1 MTQTQKTYEKILEIG
16 TLILVVWHMLMTF
29 GKYFCSAYKAEM
41 IYAAILSF
49 AAVIYLILCRCK
61 WPETQYRIKDFIKK
75 LLSPCQIFCFVLLF
89 WSILSFF
96 VNGTPYFVDNLWLIF
111 DMAIN
116 CLILFNLPMVL
127 SQDKVK
133 KIIDLLLH
141 IVSFVGTG
149 IAVFGLWHLF
159 TLDFI
164 TLETGEIIGM
174 VRHSFQLGCYYNLT
188 AAIALSFIL
197 IALYMISSQK
207 IPVKIIYTVNL
218 IIHTLVLL
226 LTNSRAAFVA
236 CIFAYFA
243 AMYLVVW
250 NLPAQ
255 RSIPLRFLTS
265 LAASA
270 LTAGIIWM
278 MRTWAFQLFEAVT
291 HYSNPLTAKIIP
303 SVLHSGSLSEPDD
316 ISSCLTLFALPV
328 FLSREK
334 IKSCLRKVNQV
345 LSRTAKIALA
355 VSFLMIL
362 CTVTTCVSPIHIEDC
377 MLKAQLNIAFAEG
390 DTKSA
395 AQAGEEALRDLNDL
409 GTIKAREQIW
419 KKTIAVIQS
428 DWRTFLFGVTPMAAQ
443 DALAEFRITHAHNQI
458 LQIGLI
464 LGAPMMILFSV
475 FLVIIGVKSVRLA
488 FKDGTSFFPG
498 AGILSVVF
506 FSLVV
511 LTMVESY
518 LVATFSIMS
527 SLFFLF
533 CGWINALKVNSADE
547 KEHFR
552 QEQNQQCT

>member
-1 MTQTQKTYEKILEIG
+1 MTQTQKTYEKILGIG

-49 AAVIYLILCRCK
+49 AAVIYLILCRYK

-75 LLSPCQIFCFVLLF
+75 LQSPCQIFCFVLLF

-96 VNGTPYFVDNLWLIF
+96 VNGTPYFKDNLWLIF

-197 IALYMISSQK
+197 IALYMMASQK
-207 IPVKIIYTVNL
+207 IPVKIIYTVSL
-218 IIHTLVLL
+218 IIHTLVLF

-243 AMYLVVW
+243 AMFLVVW

-255 RSIPLRFLTS
+255 RSMPLRFLTS

-270 LTAGIIWM
+270 LTAGVIWM

-291 HYSNPLTAKIIP
+291 HYSNPVTSRIMGPAM
-303 SVLHSGSLSEPDD
+303 LSD
-316 ISSCLTLFALPV
+316 ISFDSDEISRCLFLVSLPV
-328 FLSREK
+328 FLSGEK
-334 IKSCLRKVNQV
+334 VKRFLRKIQRVFF
-345 LSRTAKIALA
+345 RTAKISMIAA
-355 VSFLMIL
+355 VFMIL
-362 CTVTTCVSPIHIEDC
+362 CTVCSYVSPMSDNGT
-377 MLKAQLNIAFAEG
+377 KNFQLNIALAEG
-390 DTKSA
+390 ESKTA
-395 AQAGEEALRDLNDL
+395 AQAGADALRDLDDL

-419 KKTIAVIQS
+419 NKTISVMQN
-428 DWRTFLFGVTPMAAQ
+428 DWRSFLFGITPMATK
-443 DALAEFRITHAHNQI
+443 DALAQFRATHAHNQV
-458 LQIGLI
+458 LQVGLI
-464 LGAPMMILFSV
+464 LGVPMMIVFTV
-475 FLVIIGVKSVRLA
+475 FLIVMGIKSIRLA
-488 FKDGTSFFPG
+488 FVSGKQRFSG
-498 AGILSVVF
+498 AYILAVL
-506 FSLVV
+506 FSTYVV
-511 LTMVESY
+511 LTLVEAY
-518 LVATFSIMS
+518 LVAAFSIMS
-527 SLFFLF
+527 GLFFLF
-533 CGWINALKVNSADE
+533 CGWINVLNADKE
-547 KEHFR
+547 KE
-552 QEQNQQCT
+552 NSGND

>member
-1 MTQTQKTYEKILEIG
+1 MTQTQKTYEKILGIS

-49 AAVIYLILCRCK
+49 AAVIYLILCRYK

-111 DMAIN
+111 DTAIN

-127 SQDKVK
+127 SQDKAK

-207 IPVKIIYTVNL
+207 IPAKIIYTVSL

-243 AMYLVVW
+243 AMFLVVW

-291 HYSNPLTAKIIP
+291 HYSNPVTSRIMGPAM
-303 SVLHSGSLSEPDD
+303 LSD
-316 ISSCLTLFALPV
+316 ISFDSDEISRCLFLVSLPV
-328 FLSREK
+328 FLSGEK
-334 IKSCLRKVNQV
+334 VKRFLRKIQRVFF
-345 LSRTAKIALA
+345 RTAKISMIAA
-355 VSFLMIL
+355 VFMIL
-362 CTVTTCVSPIHIEDC
+362 CTVCSYVSPMSDNGT
-377 MLKAQLNIAFAEG
+377 KNFQLNIALAEG
-390 DTKSA
+390 ESKTA
-395 AQAGEEALRDLNDL
+395 AQAGADALRDLDDL

-419 KKTIAVIQS
+419 NKTISVMQN
-428 DWRTFLFGVTPMAAQ
+428 DWRSFLFGITPMATK
-443 DALAEFRITHAHNQI
+443 DALAQFRATHAHNQV
-458 LQIGLI
+458 LQVGLI
-464 LGAPMMILFSV
+464 LGVPMMIVFTV
-475 FLVIIGVKSVRLA
+475 FLIVMGIKSIRLA
-488 FKDGTSFFPG
+488 FVSGKQRFSG
-498 AGILSVVF
+498 AYILAVVF
-506 FSLVV
+506 STYVV
-511 LTMVESY
+511 LTLVEAY
-518 LVATFSIMS
+518 LVAAFSIMS
-527 SLFFLF
+527 GLFFLF
-533 CGWINALKVNSADE
+533 CGWINVLNADKE
-547 KEHFR
+547 KE
-552 QEQNQQCT
+552 NSGND